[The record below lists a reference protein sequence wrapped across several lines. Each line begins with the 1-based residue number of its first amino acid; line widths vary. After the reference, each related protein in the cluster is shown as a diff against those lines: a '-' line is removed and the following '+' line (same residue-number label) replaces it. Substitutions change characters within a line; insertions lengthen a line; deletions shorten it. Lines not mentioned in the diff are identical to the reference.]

1 MGEEGLILFL
11 VPVFIFIFGLVSG
24 YKNTVTFK
32 K

>member
-1 MGEEGLILFL
+1 MEDGLIIFI
-11 VPVFIFIFGLVSG
+11 VPVFIFIFGVVTG

>member
-1 MGEEGLILFL
+1 MEDGLIIFL
-11 VPVFIFIFGLVSG
+11 VPVFIFIFGLISG